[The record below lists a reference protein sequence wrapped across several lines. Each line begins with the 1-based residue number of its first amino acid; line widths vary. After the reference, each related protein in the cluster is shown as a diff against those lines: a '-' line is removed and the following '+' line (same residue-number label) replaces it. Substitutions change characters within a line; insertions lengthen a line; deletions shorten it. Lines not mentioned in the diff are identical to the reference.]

1 MLVDSY
7 DGVRGPRF
15 TVAPGQCL
23 ATAME
28 WAWLESGAGAEREKD
43 SGASEGVS
51 KGVTYKTSNT
61 SKSCLDPTAAV
72 VVWGGGVWRAIL
84 AFAVG
89 GGGAAE
95 RPVLVHHK
103 KKSRPAIVTTAREKQ
118 LSPFLK
124 SLMVQ

>member
-1 MLVDSY
+1 MVPCLLVDSY

-72 VVWGGGVWRAIL
+72 VVWGGGHWHPVPRDATL
-84 AFAVG
+84 GFGLG
-89 GGGAAE
+89 GGLARWLGNAT
-95 RPVLVHHK
+95 VLV
-103 KKSRPAIVTTAREKQ
+103 
-118 LSPFLK
+118 
-124 SLMVQ
+124 